1 MTDECQGCV
10 VAARRMLV
18 EGIDAT
24 CDVCGAVFTADAD
37 VLDVRPRTDAG
48 ARSDGA
54 RADEASSVASR
65 PGEARAARDEQ
76 PKRKAPARRGE
87 DLRSLLSLSG
97 AERAKVQKT
106 IDTNAQWGRIRLV
119 VEELLRWER
128 TEELNEKSAS
138 SCTNGSNWLRGVVG
152 LVGADTLKARPDLRA
167 HAKAPLWVGPGH
179 DGSVGDMSN
188 AMPEFRVIPVRAE
201 TIVRFDALSESAK
214 RTARAIKNDG
224 QGDQLV
230 PRVLRDGQLPV
241 ALGLEQRIGMEVAP
255 AEVLANWWRLLGSGD
270 RAPLLAGSKQYGWE
284 ALCALEAE
292 WNRVDV
298 SKAV

>member
-24 CDVCGAVFTADAD
+24 CDVCGAAFAVDAD
-37 VLDVRPRTDAG
+37 VLDVHPRA
-48 ARSDGA
+48 DGA
-54 RADEASSVASR
+54 RPDEASSAAPRPPIIFKRESLASMM
-65 PGEARAARDEQ
+65 Q

-97 AERAKVQKT
+97 ADREKVQQT
-106 IDTNAQWGRIRLV
+106 IDANAQWGRIRLV

-188 AMPEFRVIPVRAE
+188 AMPEFRAIPVRAE

-292 WNRVDV
+292 WNRVDI
-298 SKAV
+298 SRAV